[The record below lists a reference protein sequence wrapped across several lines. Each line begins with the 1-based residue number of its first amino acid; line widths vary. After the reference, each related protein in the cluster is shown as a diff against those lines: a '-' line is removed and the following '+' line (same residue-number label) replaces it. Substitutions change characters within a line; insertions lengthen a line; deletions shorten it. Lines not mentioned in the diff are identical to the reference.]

1 MVLMS
6 RQNDT
11 EVGGEPLSWCLAKED
26 TQPVKAKAGCGVG
39 AAIMSACCPA
49 SSLPSSGIG
58 MKVLDKRPAGR
69 TWSTEAGEWLESRHS
84 SPQLLLRQLL
94 LTNKDTTRNSSSNA
108 IRRVTMEKWKHIVY
122 FSAQHQACSS
132 QNRGTG
138 TPTFTSKELL
148 RRAIL

>member
-69 TWSTEAGEWLESRHS
+69 TRGTEAGEWLESRHS

-108 IRRVTMEKWKHIVY
+108 IRRVTMENG
-122 FSAQHQACSS
+122 STSS
-132 QNRGTG
+132 TSQLSIRPAPAKTG
-138 TPTFTSKELL
+138 ELEL
-148 RRAIL
+148 PHSLVKNS